1 MSIAGIISRASTAWE
16 KECTGPLKQ
25 DNGNPD
31 AAFDTTYF
39 SKTPPTG
46 RVGTSGR
53 NQYDGPGLVNY
64 DFTALKNFVLWD
76 KRTHLAF
83 RADFFNIFNHTNF
96 SNPVRDES
104 SASFGKI
111 TQTAGS
117 ATAAAVGTTAGPLG
131 GARQIQLSLRV
142 TF

>member
-1 MSIAGIISRASTAWE
+1 VDRPDVIG
-16 KECTGPLKQ
+16 TGRLQ
-25 DNGNPD
+25 QNNGNPD
-31 AAFDTTYF
+31 AAFDTSYF

-53 NQYDGPGLVNY
+53 NQFYGPGLVNY
-64 DFTALKNFVLWD
+64 DFTALKSFRLTAERVRLQ
-76 KRTHLAF
+76 F

-104 SASFGKI
+104 NASFGKI
-111 TQTAGS
+111 TQTVGS
-117 ATAAAVGTTAGPLG
+117 ATATSVGTTAGPFG
-131 GARQIQLSLRV
+131 GPRQIQLALRL